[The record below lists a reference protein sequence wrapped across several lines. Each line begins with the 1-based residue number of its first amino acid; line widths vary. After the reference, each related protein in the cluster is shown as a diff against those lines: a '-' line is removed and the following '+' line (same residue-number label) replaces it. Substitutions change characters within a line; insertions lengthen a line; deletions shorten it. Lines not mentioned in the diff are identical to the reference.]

1 MKQEDESTALSRRD
15 ALRQALLASLGM
27 SASTFVAAEEPE
39 PLKEAEFIP
48 ENDYPFFGYNP
59 MTES

>member
-1 MKQEDESTALSRRD
+1 MKQEDESTHLSRRD
-15 ALRQALLASLGM
+15 ALRQTLLASLGM
-27 SASTFVAAEEPE
+27 SIPNLAAAAEPE
-39 PLKEAEFIP
+39 SLKETEFIP